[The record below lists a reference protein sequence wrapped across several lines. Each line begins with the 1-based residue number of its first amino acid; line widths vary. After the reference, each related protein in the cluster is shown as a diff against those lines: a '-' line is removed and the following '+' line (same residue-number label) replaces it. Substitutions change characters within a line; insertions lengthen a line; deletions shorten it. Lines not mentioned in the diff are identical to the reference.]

1 MMMQRRR
8 AFADPFVVSVTV
20 LLLLAAAGLAAVGLG
35 WRGAAASLSVSVQI
49 TYIVSGVFG
58 GVALLAFALGLLR
71 VQARRRCAAL
81 RRADVDRVVVA
92 AARALAAA
100 RGGQ

>member
-1 MMMQRRR
+1 MTPSRR
-8 AFADPFVVSVTV
+8 AFADPFVVSVAL

-35 WRGAAASLSVSVQI
+35 WKGAAGSLSVSVQI

-58 GVALLAFALGLLR
+58 GVAVVAFALGLLR
-71 VQARRRCAAL
+71 VQGRRRRAARRRAE
-81 RRADVDRVVVA
+81 VDRVVVA
-92 AARALAAA
+92 AARALATA

>member
-1 MMMQRRR
+1 VTQRRR
-8 AFADPFVVSVTV
+8 AFVDPFVVSVTV

-35 WRGAAASLSVSVQI
+35 WKGAAASLSVSVQI

-58 GVALLAFALGLLR
+58 GVAVLAFALGLLR
-71 VQARRRCAAL
+71 VQGRRRRAAL
-81 RRADVDRVVVA
+81 RRAQVDRVVVA

-100 RGGQ
+100 RGAQ